1 MTDWS
6 NEKEVF
12 LNDLRNEC
20 ARLRELVAFYKKE
33 ITERDEIIVAWNT
46 MVEGFLFKS
55 DEKES
60 A

>member
-1 MTDWS
+1 MTNWDDTR
-6 NEKEVF
+6 EVF

-20 ARLRELVAFYKKE
+20 ARLRELVTFYRNE
-33 ITERDEIIVAWNT
+33 VTERDEIIVQWIT
-46 MVEGFLFKS
+46 MVDGFLFKS